1 MVATVILGMLCVH
14 LLCFCAMFLLISTRL
29 NGRKMG
35 TDVFAAGHLL
45 LGVAYTLQ
53 LLGGP
58 PEAGLPAAG
67 GIAAPAGGAG
77 WGAMSV
83 INHTLTLC
91 APVAYVFGAIRF
103 FNRPM
108 PVLRP
113 MLALAVGYTVAQVL
127 VQVTWGTA
135 ARHALLAASC
145 ALLFLAMT
153 LALIHGARS
162 FAKDLRVE
170 MIFFA
175 VLVGGICLLNAAKF
189 VLILDGG
196 MAALDMQGQF
206 QTAFYIYMSFLGTVL
221 PPAVV
226 WLILRRLTDELR
238 TMATH
243 DPLTSLLNRRGL
255 TDGLDAHFRSRHTG
269 YSYLLIVDIDHFKQI
284 NDTHGHQTGDLLL
297 CRVAEVLQST
307 ARQGDLVC
315 RLGGEEFAVVALNA
329 DREGAMHLAERL
341 REAIALT
348 EVSGEHLQG
357 RIQCTATIG
366 VSRGF
371 ASTQA
376 LDDIMRQAD
385 TALYQGKMSG
395 RNRVE
400 WAGEAQTA

>member
-53 LLGGP
+53 LLGG
-58 PEAGLPAAG
+58 
-67 GIAAPAGGAG
+67 APG
-77 WGAMSV
+77 WGVMNLV
-83 INHTLTLC
+83 NHTLTLC

-103 FNRPM
+103 FNRPV
-108 PVLRP
+108 PDQRP
-113 MLALAVGYTVAQVL
+113 MLALALGYTAAQVP
-127 VQVTWGTA
+127 VQLTWGTA

-153 LALIHGARS
+153 LASIYAART

-175 VLVGGICLLNAAKF
+175 VLVGGIGILNAAKF
-189 VLILDGG
+189 MLILDGG
-196 MAALDMQGQF
+196 MAALDMQGRF
-206 QTAFYIYMSFLGTVL
+206 QTVFYIYMSFLGTVL
-221 PPAVV
+221 PPAAV

-238 TMATH
+238 AMATH
-243 DPLTSLLNRRGL
+243 DPLTGLLNRRGL
-255 TDGLDAHFRSRHTG
+255 MDGLDAHFRSRPIGSSH
-269 YSYLLIVDIDHFKQI
+269 LLIVDIDHFKQI
-284 NDTHGHQTGDLLL
+284 NDTHGHQMGDLLL

-357 RIQCTATIG
+357 QIQCTATIG

-400 WAGEAQTA
+400 WAGEARTA